1 MESKMKRRI
10 RVKFVDFFG
19 GFKATQNDFL
29 DVLRERYDIE
39 LSDQPDYLFYSGFG
53 YEHLKYDCI
62 RIFFTGE
69 CYTPNFNECDY
80 AIAFDRLSFGDRY
93 LRLPLYNIFQYKPE
107 YEKLKNRQVFTE
119 NDLKVKKGFC
129 SFVVSNCFADDVR
142 AVFYDKL
149 SQYKTV
155 ASGGRFRNNIG
166 GAVADKKKF
175 QSEYKFAI
183 AFENTSY
190 DGYCTEKLM
199 EAFAAGAV
207 PIYWGDPGVV
217 KDFNPESFINA
228 HDFKSFDEVVGHVK
242 EIDSDDALYLKMRN
256 ASPLLNSNIDSGL
269 AEFLYHIIDQ
279 DIEKAKRRPDSIP
292 AKSYESM
299 LKRHAFFESKIY
311 KYYKKM
317 LNQIQ
322 RFRTGTLLTRRRSK

>member
-1 MESKMKRRI
+1 MRRKI
-10 RVKFVDFFG
+10 KVKFVDFFDD
-19 GFKATQNDFL
+19 FEVTNNDFWNTL
-29 DVLRERYDIE
+29 CDRYDVE

-53 YEHLKYDCI
+53 YEYLKFDCI
-62 RIFFTGE
+62 RIFYTGE

-93 LRLPLYNIFQYKPE
+93 LRIPLYNILQYKPE
-107 YEKLKNRQVFTE
+107 YEQLKNRPVFTE
-119 NDLKVKKGFC
+119 TDLKDKKGFC

-149 SQYKTV
+149 SLYKTV

-166 GAVADKKKF
+166 GAVTDKKKF
-175 QSEYKFAI
+175 QSKYKFAI
-183 AFENTSY
+183 AFENASY

-199 EAFAAGAV
+199 EAFAAGTI

-228 HDFKSFDEVVGHVK
+228 HDFNSFDEVVARVK
-242 EIDSDDALYLKMRN
+242 EIDNDDALYMKIRN
-256 ASPLLNSNIDSGL
+256 ANPLQNSNTDNGL

-279 DIEKAKRRPDSIP
+279 DIEKAYRRPDSIP
-292 AKSYESM
+292 AINYESF
-299 LKRHAFFESKIY
+299 LWRHRWFEEKIY
-311 KYYKKM
+311 KYYKKIM
-317 LNQIQ
+317 NQFV
-322 RFRTGTLLTRRRSK
+322 RYKTGTILTRRRAK

>member
-1 MESKMKRRI
+1 MKKI
-10 RVKFVDFFG
+10 IKIKFVDFYQSFN
-19 GFKATQNDFL
+19 KEDNDFINA
-29 DVLRERYDIE
+29 LRECFDVE
-39 LSDQPDYLFYSGFG
+39 LSDQPDYLFYSVFG
-53 YEHLKYDCI
+53 YEHLKYNCI
-62 RIFFTGE
+62 RIFYTGE

-93 LRLPLYNIFQYKPE
+93 LRIPLYNILQYKPE
-107 YEKLKNRQVFTE
+107 YERLKNRPVFSET
-119 NDLKVKKGFC
+119 DLKAKKGFC

-166 GAVADKKKF
+166 GAVADKKNF

-199 EAFAAGAV
+199 EAFTAGTI

-228 HDFKSFDEVVGHVK
+228 HDFNSFDEVVARVK
-242 EIDSDDALYLKMRN
+242 EIDNDDALYLKIRN
-256 ASPLLNSNIDSGL
+256 ANPLLNSNTDSGL
-269 AEFLYHIIDQ
+269 AGFLYHIVDQ
-279 DIEKAKRRPDSIP
+279 DIEKAHRRPDSIP
-292 AKSYESM
+292 AKNETAFK
-299 LKRHAFFESKIY
+299 LRHVFFETKIY
-311 KYYKKM
+311 SKYKKVC
-317 LNQIQ
+317 NQIQ
-322 RFRTGTLLTRRRSK
+322 RFRTGTILTRKRNKQ

>member
-1 MESKMKRRI
+1 MKHIRI
-10 RVKFVDFFG
+10 NFV
-19 GFKATQNDFL
+19 GFWSSFDKHNNEIT
-29 DVLRERYDIE
+29 DVLKHRYEIKI
-39 LSDQPDYLFYSGFG
+39 SDNPEYLFYSGFG
-53 YEHLKYDCI
+53 YDHLKYDCI

-107 YEKLKNRQVFTE
+107 YEKLKNRPVLTE
-119 NDLKVKKGFC
+119 ADLKAKKGFC

-199 EAFAAGAV
+199 EAFAAGTV

-228 HDFKSFDEVVGHVK
+228 HDFNSFDEVVQRVK
-242 EIDSDDALYLKMRN
+242 EIDNDDALYLKMRN
-256 ASPLLNSNIDSGL
+256 ASPLLNNNTDSGL

-279 DIEKAKRRPDSIP
+279 DVEMAKRRPDSIP
-292 AKSYESM
+292 ARDEAAFK
-299 LKRHAFFESKIY
+299 LRHEFFETKIY
-311 KYYKKM
+311 ALYEKAH
-317 LNQIQ
+317 NQIH
-322 RFRTGTLLTRRRSK
+322 RLRTGTLLTSKRKK

>member
-1 MESKMKRRI
+1 MKKSI
-10 RVKFVDFFG
+10 KIKFVDFFD
-19 GFKATQNDFL
+19 GFDKERNDIVDIL
-29 DVLRERYDIE
+29 GEHYDVEM
-39 LSDQPDYLFYSGFG
+39 SDNPDYLFYSGFG
-53 YEHLKYDCI
+53 FEHLKYDCI

-69 CYTPNFNECDY
+69 CIVPNFNECDY

-119 NDLKVKKGFC
+119 DDLKAKKGFC

-207 PIYWGDPGVV
+207 PIYWGDPGVI
-217 KDFNPESFINA
+217 KDFNPKSFINA
-228 HDFKSFDEVVGHVK
+228 HDYNSFDEVVERVK

-256 ASPLLNSNIDSGL
+256 ANPLLNNTDSGL

-279 DIEKAKRRPDSIP
+279 DVEKAKRRPDSIP
-292 AKSYESM
+292 AKSYEAM

-311 KYYKKM
+311 RYYKKM

-322 RFRTGTLLTRRRSK
+322 RFRTGTLLTRKRSK

>member
-1 MESKMKRRI
+1 MKRKI
-10 RVKFVDFFG
+10 KVKFVDFWD
-19 GFKATQNDFL
+19 GFSKQPNDFL
-29 DVLRERYDIE
+29 TLLQLRYDVV
-39 LSDQPDYLFYSGFG
+39 LSDNPDYLFYSGFG
-53 YEHLKYDCI
+53 FEHLKYNCV

-69 CYTPNFNECDY
+69 CITPDFNECDY

-107 YEKLKNRQVFTE
+107 YEQLKNRPFFTE
-119 NDLKVKKGFC
+119 DDLKAKKGFC

-149 SQYKTV
+149 SQYKPI

-199 EAFAAGAV
+199 EAFAAGTV

-217 KDFNPESFINA
+217 KDFNPDSFINA
-228 HDFKSFDEVVGHVK
+228 HDFKSFDEVVERVK
-242 EIDSDDALYLKMRN
+242 EIDNDDALYIKMRN
-256 ASPLLNSNIDSGL
+256 ANPLKSLNTDNGL
-269 AEFLYHIIDQ
+269 AGFLYHIIDQ
-279 DIEKAKRRPDSIP
+279 DIENARRRPDSIP
-292 AKSYESM
+292 AKSYEKM
-299 LKRHAFFESKIY
+299 LKRHEFFETRIY
-311 KYYKKM
+311 KYYKKIS
-317 LNQIQ
+317 NQIV
-322 RFRTGTLLTRRRSK
+322 RYKTGTMLTYKRTK

>member
-1 MESKMKRRI
+1 MKRKI
-10 RVKFVDFFG
+10 KVKFVDFFS
-19 GFKATQNDFL
+19 GFNPQRNDFI
-29 DVLRERYDIE
+29 DALRERYDVE
-39 LSDQPDYLFYSGFG
+39 MSDLPDYLFYSSFGF
-53 YEHLKYDCI
+53 EHLKYDCI
-62 RIFFTGE
+62 RIFYTGE

-80 AIAFDRLSFGDRY
+80 AIAFDRLLFGDRY
-93 LRLPLYNIFQYKPE
+93 LRLPLYNIFQYKSE
-107 YEKLKNRQVFTE
+107 YVKLKNRSVFTE
-119 NDLKVKKGFC
+119 ADLKSKKGFC

-149 SQYKTV
+149 SQYKKI

-199 EAFAAGAV
+199 EAFAAGSV

-217 KDFNPESFINA
+217 KDFNPDSFINA
-228 HDFKSFDEVVGHVK
+228 HDFNSFDEVVERVK
-242 EIDSDDALYLKMRN
+242 EIDNDDVLYLKMRN
-256 ASPLLNSNIDSGL
+256 ANPLKSLDTDNGL
-269 AEFLYHIIDQ
+269 AEFLHHIIDQ
-279 DIEKAKRRPDSIP
+279 EPEKALRRPFSIP
-292 AKSYESM
+292 AKSYEKM
-299 LKRHAFFESKIY
+299 LKRHEFFETRIY

-317 LNQIQ
+317 SNQIV
-322 RFRTGTLLTRRRSK
+322 RLKTGTMLTYKRTK

>member
-1 MESKMKRRI
+1 MKKI
-10 RVKFVDFFG
+10 RKIKFVDFFD
-19 GFKATQNDFL
+19 GFDKENNDFVEVL
-29 DVLRERYDIE
+29 SECYDVEM
-39 LSDQPDYLFYSGFG
+39 SDNPDYLFYSGFG

-107 YEKLKNRQVFTE
+107 YEQLKNRPVFTE
-119 NDLKVKKGFC
+119 DDLKAKKGFC

-149 SQYKTV
+149 SRYKTV

-166 GAVADKKKF
+166 GAVANKIKF

-199 EAFAAGAV
+199 EAFAAGTV
-207 PIYWGDPGVV
+207 PIYWGDPRVV

-228 HDFKSFDEVVGHVK
+228 HDYNSFDEVVERVK
-242 EIDSDDALYLKMRN
+242 EIDSDDAQYLKMRN
-256 ASPLLNSNIDSGL
+256 ATPLLNDNTDSGL
-269 AEFLYHIIDQ
+269 AEFLYHIIGQ
-279 DIEKAKRRPDSIP
+279 DIEKARRRPDSIP
-292 AKSYESM
+292 AKNYEAM
-299 LKRHAFFESKIY
+299 LERHAFFESKIY
-311 KYYKKM
+311 RYYKKV
-317 LNQIQ
+317 LNQIH
-322 RFRTGTLLTRRRSK
+322 RFRTGTLLTRKRSK

>member
-1 MESKMKRRI
+1 MKKRI
-10 RVKFVDFFG
+10 KIKFVDFFD
-19 GFKATQNDFL
+19 GFNNNINDFI
-29 DVLRERYDIE
+29 DVLKERYDVE
-39 LSDQPDYLFYSGFG
+39 LSDNPDYLFYSGFG
-53 YEHLKYDCI
+53 YEHLKYSCI

-107 YEKLKNRQVFTE
+107 YEQLKKRPFFTKD
-119 NDLKVKKGFC
+119 DLKEKKGFC

-166 GAVADKKKF
+166 GAVADKKNF

-228 HDFKSFDEVVGHVK
+228 HDYNSFDEVVERVK
-242 EIDSDDALYLKMRN
+242 EIDSNDALYIKMRN
-256 ASPLLNSNIDSGL
+256 APPLLDDNTDNGL
-269 AEFLYHIIDQ
+269 AEFLYHIIEQ

-292 AKSYESM
+292 AKSNEAM

-311 KYYKKM
+311 RYYKKV

-322 RFRTGTLLTRRRSK
+322 RFRTGTLLTRKRSK